1 MSFHY
6 IEKTLRAPDRGI
18 KMTCSILSHVDVLLS
33 WNNFLCVSL
42 DYVYWILF
50 QLISFW
56 LHISWK
62 RWLRCLN
69 STYTYILYLVS
80 TRLVSLSNFKLY
92 NPFQFNNKKRKDGRK
107 NICVGMLN
115 GIKDGR
121 VCFNSFVYPLCCTIL
136 NLVVD
141 KNKQNAKIF
150 FRKWKVKLIFPRE
163 KRTFRRTWWM

>member
-42 DYVYWILF
+42 DYILDSISIDF
-50 QLISFW
+50 VLITHQLKALATLSQFH
-56 LHISWK
+56 L
-62 RWLRCLN
+62 
-69 STYTYILYLVS
+69 YILYLVS
-80 TRLVSLSNFKLY
+80 TRLVSLSNFKLH